1 MNQLQFRLITAAVAA
16 LSCLILGILAYR
28 KDKSSP
34 LHKYFAFFNL
44 SLGIWNI
51 SDFAI
56 AVGSADWALFL
67 DRLSYVWATLI
78 VPSFV
83 FLSSE
88 FAHRPVRSRW
98 VKYMIWGP
106 GIFLLGSAFSPW
118 LIEGVKTDPNFVEIP
133 GPLYGVFALYLLWWI
148 GYGVV
153 QVFMGYRAAIGGR
166 KNQLRY
172 VFLGFFFGFLAALDY
187 LITMAFPNLPPY
199 YYVLEATYTTIIFFA
214 IVKHRLMDINLVFRY
229 VTIYLLFAISLAIP
243 FSAIAIL
250 LRSGVIVFLCFVIAL
265 IVGPIIEKKAIGTFR
280 RFVDKLPP
288 FRGRY
293 QFLTEVPGFQKA
305 ISNSANVKHWAQ
317 NVVDSLNRLIEIEN
331 AVAYIYDASNEM
343 FMAAA
348 VHGTDLSQMVYSS
361 PKAGDPLIKHLM
373 VSHRILQ
380 KEYVDFEVSPSDR
393 QGVIGS
399 LSLIKAQVCIPF
411 FNGEQMIG
419 FVSIG
424 RKFKRGN
431 FLFKSTHIK
440 IEAMRD
446 IIESSPAFSRN
457 FIYVHDLLLKEL
469 SGRDLKTITAEDVSN
484 GFNRLVNKMNW
495 AEQLPKQDL
504 VDLRSEGLAL
514 WNRLITRKTKTENP
528 LTPLEMA
535 TLNASIL
542 AWLYRKE
549 LINFHEEESFND
561 EDLKAIWGLIQGAES
576 SLMVILVTL
585 AGQMKTA
592 EWAHDLRHPFLK
604 GSFKMLDDILAGN
617 QGPLTP
623 KMAETLATMRTDA
636 LYVEKHISNLVS
648 PETASALNI
657 TKTSTNAL
665 LKSIDVRFR
674 YFASVS
680 EIDFRIL
687 VPETDVHVYCDV
699 EAIRYRVFNNLVDN
713 AIRHTPPGG
722 HVEIGYSP
730 NGAKV
735 TCFVKN
741 VGGTPIPSE
750 IIPHLF
756 ERGSRNKQSRS
767 GKIGLSG
774 LGLFNVAK
782 VIEAHQGTIGVKSS
796 TNEGTIF
803 EFTLPK
809 AM

>member
-1 MNQLQFRLITAAVAA
+1 MNQIHFRLLTAAVAA
-16 LSCLILGILAYR
+16 ISCFALGLLAYR
-28 KDKSSP
+28 KNKSSP
-34 LHKYFAFFNL
+34 LHRYFAFFNL

-51 SDFAI
+51 SDVAI
-56 AVGSADWALFL
+56 AVGSANWSLFL
-67 DRLSYVWATLI
+67 DRLSYVWATLM

-83 FLSSE
+83 YLSSE

-106 GIFLLGSAFSPW
+106 GIFLLGVAFTPW
-118 LIEGVKTDPNFVEIP
+118 LIREVKIEPNFVEIP
-133 GPLYGVFALYLLWWI
+133 GPFYGVFAGYLLWWI

-153 QVFMGYRAAIGGR
+153 QVYLSYRVATGAR

-187 LITMAFPNLPPY
+187 LVTMVFPNFPLY
-199 YYVLEATYTTIIFFA
+199 YYVLEATYTSIIFFA

-229 VTIYLLFAISLAIP
+229 VTIYLLFAISLAVP
-243 FSAIAIL
+243 FSAAAIFS
-250 LRSGVIVFLCFVIAL
+250 RSSVIVFMCFVIAL

-331 AVAYIYDASNEM
+331 AVAYIYDASTEM
-343 FMAAA
+343 FLATA
-348 VHGTDLSQMVYSS
+348 VHGADLSQMIYSS
-361 PKAGDPLIKHLM
+361 PNAGDPLIKHLM
-373 VSHRILQ
+373 ISRRILQ
-380 KEYVDFEVSPSDR
+380 REYVDFEVSPSDR
-393 QGVIGS
+393 NGVLGS
-399 LSLIKAQVCIPF
+399 LSLIKAQIGIPF
-411 FNGEQMIG
+411 FNGDQMIG

-431 FLFKSTHIK
+431 FLFKPTHFNID
-440 IEAMRD
+440 AMRD
-446 IIESSPAFSRN
+446 LIEFPPGLSRN
-457 FIYVHDLLLKEL
+457 FIYVHELLIKQL
-469 SGRDLKTITAEDVSN
+469 SGCDFKAITAEEVAN
-484 GFNRLVNKMNW
+484 GFNRLVNKKDW

-504 VDLRSEGLAL
+504 VDLHSEGLAL
-514 WNRLITRKTKTENP
+514 WNRLINRNTKTGGP

-535 TLNASIL
+535 SLNAAIL
-542 AWLYRKE
+542 AWFYRKE
-549 LINFHEEESFND
+549 LIHFHEEESFND

-585 AGQMKTA
+585 AGQIKTA

-604 GSFKMLDDILAGN
+604 GSFKMLDEILAGD

-623 KMAETLATMRTDA
+623 KMAETLATIRTDA
-636 LYVEKHISNLVS
+636 HYVEKHISNLVS
-648 PETASALNI
+648 PERASALNI
-657 TKTSTNAL
+657 KKTSMNDL

-680 EIDFRIL
+680 GIDFRIL
-687 VPETDVHVYCDV
+687 IPATDVLAFCDL
-699 EAIRYRVFNNLVDN
+699 EAIRYRVFNNLLDN
-713 AIRHTPPGG
+713 AIRHTPSGG
-722 HVEIGYSP
+722 IVEIGYSS
-730 NGAKV
+730 NGSKV

-741 VGGTPIPSE
+741 IGGTSIPPE
-750 IIPHLF
+750 MIPHLF
-756 ERGSRNKQSRS
+756 ERGSKNKQSRS
-767 GKIGLSG
+767 GEAGLSG
-774 LGLFNVAK
+774 FGLFNVAK
-782 VIEAHQGTIGVKSS
+782 VMEAHQGTIGVKSS
-796 TNEGTIF
+796 TIDGTIF

-809 AM
+809 AK